1 MRRFKA
7 LLESCKF
14 YFLLI
19 LFTQICALNAQ
30 DQEQKQEPEQE
41 ETAATE
47 QQQPL
52 PLTLKEA
59 ILKNLLQQPAIRVSL
74 FNIDIQKGIAQSS
87 GAPFDPTV
95 NSSVYHT
102 DSYDILN
109 LGQSLNLNPGLNPCI
124 NTTTTQ
130 NNTQNTCQN
139 CQNTTQN
146 TTQNNTANNAA
157 CNPCPTSHTDL
168 KAHETTVHV
177 DIAKRFRN
185 GTRIAFNLDV
195 DQTNNPVNCPIQ
207 MNMGKLGV
215 EINQPLL
222 RGRSYSLD
230 RMTELANRQQIYAI
244 RYDTL
249 QTISNQVLDTTSLY
263 WDTVQAKRN
272 IKIQLES
279 EKRLKE
285 IVENVNYL
293 IERGQMAQADI
304 MQPLA
309 QLSSQI
315 VTRLSAEQTYYAFEQ
330 RLKFAM
336 GEWDETC
343 PCSTPSFEVIDD
355 FPSSALDPATLPSLF
370 CRLFPAVYHQRF
382 DIMASSTREG
392 IYVLLLKGAENF
404 KLPQLDVVGRATFS
418 DFTTDSK
425 SKALFSSLD
434 FKHPQ
439 KDLTIGIVFS
449 TPIYQDEARGLIRQ
463 RQAEW
468 AQTQAQTQVLKQ
480 QALADISEALRN
492 QMALQEELRKAK
504 DAVDEYQ
511 KLLENEKIKLIAG
524 YSTIFILLEFETF
537 LTQAEFT
544 YLQLQNAVAKNIVN
558 LRFLTGT
565 LITPSP
571 MSDCRSFLVEEVT
584 TLPFNTETSKT
595 TSVNIQRNIQKTKE
609 TKTTNDLN
617 DKRQA

>member
-1 MRRFKA
+1 MRRSKA

-14 YFLLI
+14 YFLFI
-19 LFTQICALNAQ
+19 LFTQIFALNAQ
-30 DQEQKQEPEQE
+30 VQEQE
-41 ETAATE
+41 ETVETE
-47 QQQPL
+47 QQPS

-102 DSYDILN
+102 DTYDLLN
-109 LGQSLNLNPGLNPCI
+109 LGQSLNLNPGLNPCV
-124 NTTTTQ
+124 NTTQ
-130 NNTQNTCQN
+130 NTAQNTCQN
-139 CQNTTQN
+139 CQNTAQDN
-146 TTQNNTANNAA
+146 TSSTS

-168 KAHETTVHV
+168 QAHETTVHV
-177 DIAKRFRN
+177 DVAKRFRN

-195 DQTNNPVNCPIQ
+195 DQTNNPVNCPQ
-207 MNMGKLGV
+207 QLNMGKLGV

-230 RMTELANRQQIYAI
+230 RMTELANRQQVYAI

-249 QTISNQVLDTTSLY
+249 QTISNQVLTTASLY

-272 IKIQLES
+272 ITIQLES
-279 EKRLKE
+279 EARLKK
-285 IVENVNYL
+285 IVEDVNYL

-309 QLSSQI
+309 QLSSQV

-336 GEWDETC
+336 GEWNETC

-382 DIMASSTREG
+382 DIMASATREG
-392 IYVLLLKGAENF
+392 IFVLLLKGAENF

-434 FKHPQ
+434 FQHPQ

-468 AQTQAQTQVLKQ
+468 AQAQAQTQVLKQ

-492 QMALQEELRKAK
+492 QMALQAELKKAK

-544 YLQLQNAVAKNIVN
+544 YLQLQNSVAKNIAN

-584 TLPFNTETSKT
+584 TLPFNNVDTSKT
-595 TSVNIQRNIQKTKE
+595 TSVAIQRDALKTKR
-609 TKTTNDLN
+609 TLTTNEIKDTKDLKN
-617 DKRQA
+617 KRQ